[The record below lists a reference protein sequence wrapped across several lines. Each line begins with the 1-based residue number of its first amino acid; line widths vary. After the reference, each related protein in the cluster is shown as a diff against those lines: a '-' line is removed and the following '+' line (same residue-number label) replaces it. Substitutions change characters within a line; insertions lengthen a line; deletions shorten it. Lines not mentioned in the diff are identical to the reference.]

1 MRLLVITQVVDAEDP
16 ILAATV
22 PKLKALASRCDQLVV
37 LAGRVGAH
45 DLPADSTIRSFGAPD
60 TFRRG
65 LRFVKALA
73 PYLLG
78 RRVDAVLAHM
88 SPIYLV
94 LAAPLAKP
102 MRLPLLL
109 WYTHPTA
116 SRTLRLAS
124 KLASARTTATPTS
137 FPLPASAEAI
147 GHGIDVEA
155 FPCRGQNGDGA
166 VLDVLALGRYSSVK
180 GYETVLRAVHR
191 AAEAG
196 IGAPVDDPRTDAER
210 RRAPA
215 AGVARAPAQRAGPAG
230 VGDLREALP
239 PAERASGW
247 RADVLVSNTVRG
259 SADKAVLEPRERG
272 RRCID
277 VARAPPDGSAS
288 TRTTRRRSRNGWA
301 SSPGW
306 ARSGAPSSA
315 AACGKPSSSATPRP
329 PGQTRS
335 CASLAKRQPS
345 LRFLRRN
352 VVLVYAVYAVTI
364 VSGLLLTPIVV
375 GALGTEQYGVWAVI
389 GSVLAFIGLLD
400 LGIGPSVIRFSAE
413 QRGRKRPEETSA
425 LASTALGLY
434 SSSSSSRSRSRSRL
448 RGCCRP
454 SSTSPIAMST
464 RRSSR

>member
-45 DLPADSTIRSFGAPD
+45 DLPANSTVRSFGAPD
-60 TFRRG
+60 TLRRG
-65 LRFVKALA
+65 LRFVRALA
-73 PYLLG
+73 PIVLG

-94 LAAPLAKP
+94 LSAPLAKP

-137 FPLPASAEAI
+137 FPLPAAVEAI

-166 VLDVLALGRYSSVK
+166 VLDVLALGRYSAVK

-196 IGAPVDDPRTDAER
+196 IGARLTIHGPTLNDAER
-210 RRAPA
+210 RELASLERLRSEL
-215 AGVARAPAQRAGPAG
+215 GLQESVH
-230 VGDLREALP
+230 LREALP
-239 PAERASGW
+239 PAEARERLR

-259 SADKAVLEPRERG
+259 SADKAVLE
-272 RRCID
+272 
-277 VARAPPDGSAS
+277 A
-288 TRTTRRRSRNGWA
+288 
-301 SSPGW
+301 
-306 ARSGAPSSA
+306 
-315 AACGKPSSSATPRP
+315 
-329 PGQTRS
+329 
-335 CASLAKRQPS
+335 CASCVP
-345 LRFLRRN
+345 
-352 VVLVYAVYAVTI
+352 
-364 VSGLLLTPIVV
+364 
-375 GALGTEQYGVWAVI
+375 
-389 GSVLAFIGLLD
+389 
-400 LGIGPSVIRFSAE
+400 
-413 QRGRKRPEETSA
+413 A
-425 LASTALGLY
+425 LASTWPELLPDVLRFDQDDTTALAERLGELAGMGAERRAELG
-434 SSSSSSRSRSRSRL
+434 SSL
-448 RGCCRP
+448 REAVVERH
-454 SSTSPIAMST
+454 STASWADAIVRVAREAAT
-464 RRSSR
+464 